1 VLAVA
6 DLSKLELFQQQ
17 WLSKLNSGANA
28 IFRFENHTPGMATPS
43 SIADRFVS
51 SLGYK
56 AIGFNWELL
65 DAFETASGP
74 RSAFDEVSTAVGTDI
89 ANPNQIRLE
98 PSQSR
103 ACAAQ
108 FLGAFD
114 QSTRTVVS
122 NRYDG
127 LWNPIAGHAVE
138 WGFVA
143 FDDSQIALLL
153 LTD

>member
-1 VLAVA
+1 MPVVA
-6 DLSKLELFQQQ
+6 DLSELERFQQE
-17 WLSKLNSGANA
+17 WLGQLNNGANA
-28 IFRFENHTPGMATPS
+28 AFRFESYAPVMATPTA
-43 SIADRFVS
+43 IADRFVS
-51 SLGYK
+51 SLGFK

-74 RSAFDEVSTAVGTDI
+74 RSAFDEIAAAVGADI
-89 ANPNQIRLE
+89 ANPNQTRLA
-98 PSQSR
+98 PSRSQ

-108 FLGAFD
+108 FLDAFD
-114 QSTRTVVS
+114 QGTRTVVS

-143 FDDSQIALLL
+143 FDDQQIALLL